1 MRSISFRIFDVF
13 LNVFYLK
20 LKLKFRKILKSLN
33 LMQHAVM
40 MNSVVRM
47 AHAFLWFND
56 AIVAMNAEIDQTRK
70 TAVVDRE
77 NFFAQQESALS
88 NQGGA
93 TGMLIVEMVAMK
105 IIANVST
112 SQSYLTVIIFI
123 IFGNKFNE
131 KCACTCKYY
140 WLVKK
145 LQSMLSF

>member
-1 MRSISFRIFDVF
+1 
-13 LNVFYLK
+13 
-20 LKLKFRKILKSLN
+20 
-33 LMQHAVM
+33 
-40 MNSVVRM
+40 
-47 AHAFLWFND
+47 
-56 AIVAMNAEIDQTRK
+56 MNAEIDQTRK

-88 NQGGA
+88 NRGGA
-93 TGMLIVEMVAMK
+93 TDMLIVEMEAMK

-112 SQSYLTVIIFI
+112 SQPYLNVIII